1 MYEQVFQLAAVASM
15 MYATGYVVSRVIELA
30 DNNNASKKAQLL
42 EADRIISL
50 AEQLIREQGLRAR
63 NLTAEQR
70 RAFAEQAERMLQEE
84 DKRKQP

>member
-1 MYEQVFQLAAVASM
+1 MEQVFQLVAVASM

-42 EADRIISL
+42 EADRIINR
-50 AEQLIREQGLRAR
+50 AEQLIREQGMRAR

>member
-1 MYEQVFQLAAVASM
+1 MEQVFQLAAVASM
-15 MYATGYVVSRVIELA
+15 MYATGFVVSRVIELA

-42 EADRIISL
+42 EADRIINR

>member
-1 MYEQVFQLAAVASM
+1 MEQVFQLAAVASM
-15 MYATGYVVSRVIELA
+15 MYATGFVVSRVIELA

-42 EADRIISL
+42 EADRIINR

-63 NLTAEQR
+63 SLTAEQR